1 MSNKSILI
9 ESAHDYLKAVAK
21 TVESQIGS
29 NPRYTQHSTWMV
41 KTGPTSMSSKPFTRE
56 AFDIFR
62 ASTVYQLKIL
72 HTNPQHQQRLIEALV
87 GAGIER
93 QHVHYGFLSP
103 LVHHWLELEK
113 PFAFDEKQ
121 INKLLGEFSA
131 AVLEGL
137 ITIKSS
143 DAILQLGLET
153 ESVSLEKGI
162 TIRPI
167 SISELWEHGSIS
179 DFKQFSPRPGPQW
192 DLVGEHWNIL
202 EIEIRRKRAP
212 VHPPEDIQSVRE
224 TVLTALTLVSPGHL
238 QIYDLGT
245 RANFGMGSTGT
256 VRIGAGTPKE
266 IGRWGGRFILN
277 KESAQSLKEL
287 WPHLRKI
294 IKSKSHYLRIPAQR
308 LVYGG
313 GRFREDDAII
323 DNAIGLEALLLKNI
337 NAELSYRFA
346 LRGATILAWNHGVK
360 EEFFT
365 QLQDFYNIR
374 SKIVHGG
381 QQESAKLRDARSNG
395 EKALREIWWWFF
407 INGEDLSQALA
418 KVDNA
423 ILR

>member
-21 TVESQIGS
+21 TLESQIGS
-29 NPRYTQHSTWMV
+29 NPRYTQNSTWMV
-41 KTGPTSMSSKPFTRE
+41 KTGPTGMSSKPFSRE
-56 AFDIFR
+56 AFDIFK

-72 HTNPQHQQRLIEALV
+72 HANPQPQQRLIEALV
-87 GAGIER
+87 NAGVER

-113 PFAFDEKQ
+113 PFALDDRQ
-121 INKLLGEFSA
+121 INKLLNEFSA
-131 AVLEGL
+131 AVFEGL
-137 ITIKSS
+137 ITTNSRDVIS
-143 DAILQLGLET
+143 QLGLEI
-153 ESVSLEKGI
+153 EPVSLEKGI

-167 SISELWEHGSIS
+167 STSELWEYGGMRDLH
-179 DFKQFSPRPGPQW
+179 QFTPRPGPPW

-202 EIEIRRKRAP
+202 EIENQRKREP

-245 RANFGMGSTGT
+245 RANFGIGSLGVVRTGS
-256 VRIGAGTPKE
+256 GTPKE
-266 IGRWGGRFILN
+266 IGRWGGRYILN
-277 KESAQSLKEL
+277 KESAQSLKKL

-294 IKSKSHYLRIPAQR
+294 IKSKGHYLRIPAQR
-308 LVYGG
+308 LVDGG

-365 QLQDFYNIR
+365 QLQDFYEIR

-407 INGEDLSQALA
+407 INGEDFSQALV
-418 KVDNA
+418 KVDSA
-423 ILR
+423 ILK